1 MSVEIYREGE
11 SIYIPEATVGS
22 WPVGALQ
29 AVGDGLGAVSVVN
42 KGKADPDGANFLEV
56 AGVAFG
62 DIVDDT
68 GATYGGDEATV
79 VNALNALFSESA
91 LAAPTITSST
101 SVAVSTNTPI
111 NYEVTGTDI
120 VGVEYTGLPSGLL
133 AGNSKRRILTGEI
146 TSPGSYPVTV
156 SASNAIGVTS
166 TTVTFTATS
175 NFADTKSVQ
184 FDNNDFMQIALAGGS
199 MFART
204 GNGSGSSDAWSLSFW
219 IKPATG
225 SGNNTQTVLYFGG
238 SDTNNTS
245 GVWVLYQG
253 GGGRRNIVLQY
264 GSNNNNL
271 RLTTAANSV
280 PRGSWAHILVTY
292 DGGTTG
298 SSSGAISSYYSRFS
312 IFVNGSAA
320 TTTNTHSNFGT
331 TQEILSNVFNLA
343 RRVTGQSLRA
353 GGKLNEVAVWD
364 SDQSANIS
372 DIYNGGVVVDLSTLT
387 TPPDGWWR
395 MGDGDTFPTIEDNI
409 GSSDGTLFNM
419 TASDI
424 VSDVP

>member
-1 MSVEIYREGE
+1 MIVIFREAEHVYVAHGT
-11 SIYIPEATVGS
+11 IGT
-22 WPVGALQ
+22 WPVGALH
-29 AVGDGLGAVSVVN
+29 AVGGGDGTISIEN
-42 KGKADPDGANFLEV
+42 RSKAAGDGGEFAEI
-56 AGVAFG
+56 AGVAFA
-62 DIVDDT
+62 DFVDDDD
-68 GATYGGDEATV
+68 ATYGASEAEA

-101 SVAVSTNTPI
+101 TVSVGTGTPI

-120 VGVEYTGLPSGLL
+120 VGIEWGALPTGLAPSL
-133 AGNSKRRILTGEI
+133 ANRRYLTGSI
-146 TSPGSYPVTV
+146 TSAGTYNVDVTV
-156 SASNAIGVTS
+156 TNSFGEAHATIAFVAVS
-166 TTVTFTATS
+166 T
-175 NFADTKSVQ
+175 FADTKSVQ
-184 FDNNDFMQIALAGGS
+184 FDNNDFMQIGLSGGS

-204 GNGSGSSDAWSLSFW
+204 GNGSGSGDAWSLSFW

-225 SGNNTQTVLYFGG
+225 TGNNTQTVLYFGG

-245 GVWVLYQG
+245 GVWVFYQG

-280 PRGSWAHILVTY
+280 PRGSWTHILVTY

-298 SSSGAISSYYSRFS
+298 SSSGSISSYYSRFS
-312 IFVNGSAA
+312 IFVDGSAA
-320 TTTNTHSNFGT
+320 TTTNTNSNFGT
-331 TQEILSNVFNLA
+331 TQEILSSVFNLA
-343 RRVTGQSLRA
+343 RRVGGQYMRA

-372 DIYNGGVVVDLSTLT
+372 DIYNGGVVLDLSTLT
-387 TPPDGWWR
+387 TTPDGWWR
-395 MGDGDTFPTIEDNI
+395 MGDGDTFATIEDNI